1 MVRDRADLHP
11 WNRSTRTVA
20 FRDRWRSQAM
30 SKKTCRLEEIIAML
44 CQVEVLLG
52 EGQ

>member
-1 MVRDRADLHP
+1 
-11 WNRSTRTVA
+11 
-20 FRDRWRSQAM
+20 M